1 MGIFVLCIISGI
13 ISTGAVALLCA
24 VILGQIL
31 PWELS
36 TLELSRIV
44 MVSSGILLVAGHYRL
59 LDGLT
64 KWIIALLTVATVV
77 AVFIAAGKP
86 SAISADFIPASPW
99 NLAALGFIVALMGW
113 MPAPLEFSAVTS
125 VWTAKKIRTDYTN
138 RFQGFVDFNVG
149 YFTSAVL
156 AIFFLALGVF
166 VQYGTG
172 TEIAMQGGAY
182 VPQLINMYTE
192 TIGNWAKCWS
202 PRLLFCACMVQSSPV
217 LMAMVVPI
225 QKAYP

>member
-1 MGIFVLCIISGI
+1 MCGHF
-13 ISTGAVALLCA
+13 GANFALGTQHSRAFMYCDGKLRHF
-24 VILGQIL
+24 IGGRS
-31 PWELS
+31 LS
-36 TLELSRIV
+36 
-44 MVSSGILLVAGHYRL
+44 AF

-156 AIFFLALGVF
+156 AIFFSWHLAYL
-166 VQYGTG
+166 Y
-172 TEIAMQGGAY
+172 
-182 VPQLINMYTE
+182 NM
-192 TIGNWAKCWS
+192 AQAPKS
-202 PRLLFCACMVQSSPV
+202 P
-217 LMAMVVPI
+217 
-225 QKAYP
+225 